1 VKRLFV
7 VKDLE
12 RLKEYGFVE
21 TGRKNSRGRLKYWK
35 ELGVSKTDR
44 AVANLTLVVNSEGSR
59 ENEIIVCCEPEL
71 GDTDES
77 VQPVMWAFDEL
88 SEMLH
93 DDVIA
98 WSKLP
103 RP

>member
-1 VKRLFV
+1 MFV

-12 RLKEYGFVE
+12 RLKEYGFVT
-21 TGRKNSRGRLKYWK
+21 TGHNNDRGRAIYWK
-35 ELGVSKTDR
+35 EIGVSKTNR
-44 AVANLTLVVNSEGSR
+44 AIANLSLIVNPGGSR
-59 ENEIIVCCEPEL
+59 ENEIIVCCEPEV

-88 SEMLH
+88 SQMLN
-93 DDVIA
+93 DDVIV

>member
-1 VKRLFV
+1 MNKVFV

-12 RLKEYGFVE
+12 RLKEYGFTE
-21 TGRKNSRGRLKYWK
+21 AGRKNSRGRLKYWK

-77 VQPVMWAFDEL
+77 VRPVMWAFDEL

-93 DDVIA
+93 DDAIA